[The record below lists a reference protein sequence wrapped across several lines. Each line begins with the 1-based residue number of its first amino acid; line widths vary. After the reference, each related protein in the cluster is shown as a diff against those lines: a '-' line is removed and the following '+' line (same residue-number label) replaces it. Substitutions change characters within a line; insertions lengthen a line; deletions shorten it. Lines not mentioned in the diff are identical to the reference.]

1 MGRIAKPFFPW
12 VGGKLFLLPYIFQ
25 LLPRRAPR
33 LLEVCGG
40 SGAVT
45 LGLGAGYAPLRV
57 YNDVD
62 VDLVNLFRCAR
73 DRPLALLRELD
84 FLPLHAR
91 ADFEVVFRFL
101 NHEYDPMDYLE
112 EELQITEDYLPPM
125 DRQEVKKLLVG
136 RANLPDVQ
144 RAAAYYLSIRYSYS
158 ATGNSFGGRSVELRR
173 FLGLLRRASDA
184 LQGVV
189 VENKD
194 CVDLIRQYDREDAF
208 FYCDPP
214 YYDAEDC
221 YAVGF
226 PKEDHQRLHDALL
239 ECQGFVM
246 VSYNYCPFIV
256 ELYKEFYIFY
266 TTRPN
271 SMSQKAGSEY
281 EEIVI
286 TNYDPRLYNSAR
298 HWQLS
303 IFNLSAAE
311 EDDGRYTLI
320 HEPKTKSDKTEE

>member
-1 MGRIAKPFFPW
+1 MVI
-12 VGGKLFLLPYIFQ
+12 
-25 LLPRRAPR
+25 
-33 LLEVCGG
+33 
-40 SGAVT
+40 
-45 LGLGAGYAPLRV
+45 
-57 YNDVD
+57 
-62 VDLVNLFRCAR
+62 
-73 DRPLALLRELD
+73 
-84 FLPLHAR
+84 
-91 ADFEVVFRFL
+91 
-101 NHEYDPMDYLE
+101 
-112 EELQITEDYLPPM
+112 
-125 DRQEVKKLLVG
+125 
-136 RANLPDVQ
+136 
-144 RAAAYYLSIRYSYS
+144 
-158 ATGNSFGGRSVELRR
+158 
-173 FLGLLRRASDA
+173 
-184 LQGVV
+184 
-189 VENKD
+189 ENKD

-256 ELYKEFYIFY
+256 NLYKEFYIFY

-320 HEPKTKSDKTEE
+320 HEPEIKSDKTEE

>member
-1 MGRIAKPFFPW
+1 MGEVRRIAKPFFPW

-33 LLEVCGG
+33 LLEICGG

-57 YNDVD
+57 YNDID
-62 VDLVNLFRCAR
+62 ADLANLFRCAR

-91 ADFEVVFRFL
+91 ADFEVVLRFL
-101 NHEYDPMDYLE
+101 NHGYDPNDFLE
-112 EELQITEDYLPPM
+112 EELQIAEEYFPPM
-125 DRQEVKKLLVG
+125 DRQEVKKLLMG

-194 CVDLIRQYDREDAF
+194 CCDVVRQYARTGAVI
-208 FYCDPP
+208 YADPP
-214 YYDAEDC
+214 YLEAERM
-221 YAVGF
+221 YAPSF
-226 PKEDHQRLHDALL
+226 ALRDHVRLHDCLCAPAARDSHIVL
-239 ECQGFVM
+239 
-246 VSYNYCPFIV
+246 SYNSHRTFWTSSPRTFT
-256 ELYKEFYIFY
+256 LWALTAPTPWPGRRTPG
-266 TTRPN
+266 TT
-271 SMSQKAGSEY
+271 SC
-281 EEIVI
+281 
-286 TNYDPRLYNSAR
+286 L
-298 HWQLS
+298 
-303 IFNLSAAE
+303 
-311 EDDGRYTLI
+311 
-320 HEPKTKSDKTEE
+320 